1 MAATS
6 AAAIAAAGNV
16 YNDLRDLDTDRI
28 NRPDRPL
35 PAGRIPARV
44 AAAQAVLDRGRVNSA
59 DTRREAAAVASAVH
73 RAAVDGH
80 RADHARAIAAIE
92 EAAEGLQAEGSGAA
106 ALRRAFDGLNM
117 EED

>member
-1 MAATS
+1 MTGWIVSSLVAGLSLAILWAFLERKGRKAANKR
-6 AAAIAAAGNV
+6 AA
-16 YNDLRDLDTDRI
+16 L
-28 NRPDRPL
+28 
-35 PAGRIPARV
+35 

-92 EAAEGLQAEGSGAA
+92 EAAEELQAEGSGAA